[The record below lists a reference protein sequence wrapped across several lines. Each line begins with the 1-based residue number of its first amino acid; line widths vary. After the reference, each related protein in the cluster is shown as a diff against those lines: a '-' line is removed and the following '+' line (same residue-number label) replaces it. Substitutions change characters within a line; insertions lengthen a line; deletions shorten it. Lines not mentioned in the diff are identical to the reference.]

1 MRSKRMKKGQI
12 AEGNVTTVEFPN
24 KGIVMTD
31 EGERVIVKNTIPG
44 QRVSFAV
51 NKVRK
56 GKAEGRLLE
65 TVKKSP
71 RETADTCRH
80 FGQCG
85 GCTYQSLPYEEQLKI
100 KETQVRGMIEQA
112 IGDACAYEFLPIRH
126 SPRVLAYR
134 NKMEFSFGDEYKDGP
149 LALGMHKRG
158 SFYDIVTVEDCRIVD
173 GDFRAILMATL
184 AYFREQ
190 EISFY
195 HRLRH
200 TGYLRHLLVRKAV
213 KTGEILVDLITTTQD
228 WRNVQ
233 EQEPDER
240 AKIEAALLEK
250 QGRCPHAGTVNEEK
264 EKQLLAGWKDVLL
277 ALSLEGTLKGVLHTK
292 NDSVADV
299 VKNEGTEVLFG
310 QDYFYEEESGIPM
323 KGLNRLLLAFRDME
337 YRYLF
342 SGNINGDSLYLETR
356 NVMDRAA
363 RIAPFLS
370 YDNDPYLVITD
381 EGRLVYM
388 LDAYTHTN
396 RYPYSQAYND
406 SGLNYLRN
414 SVKVTVDA
422 YNGEVNF
429 YIFDEKDPIAAT
441 YAGIYPSLFK
451 SREEMPGDLRR
462 HVRYPEAMF
471 EIQSLMLQDYHMSNP
486 VVFYNREDRWSFAD
500 QIIGAERAA
509 QEPYYTIS
517 RLPGETEE
525 EFVMLRNFTPYGRDN
540 MVAWLA
546 GRSDGDNYG
555 KLLLYTFSKGSQIPG
570 PMQVESQID
579 QDAEISSQ
587 LSLWGQSGSDLIRG
601 NMLVYPVDDSL
612 LYVEPLYLSS
622 DKNKYPQLLRIF
634 VYYGDKIVMAE
645 SLSEALWPPW

>member
-190 EISFY
+190 EIFFY

-310 QDYFYEEESGIPM
+310 QDYFYEELLGLRFQISPFSFFQTNSLGAEVLYSTAREFILGDNPDMLADKTVYDLYSGTGTIAQMLAPVC
-323 KGLNRLLLAFRDME
+323 KKVVGVEIIEEAVEAAKENAALNHLDNCEFLAGDVLKVLDTIEERPDYIVLDPPRDGIHPKALEKIINYGVDHMIYISCKPTSLARDLEVLLARGYVVDKVQCVDMFPNTVHVE
-337 YRYLF
+337 TVVLLSQLKQKPDDYINVTIELDDVDITSAETKATYDEIKKYVSEHNAGMKVSNLYISQVKRKCGIEVAKNLRVATRRMDCLQ
-342 SGNINGDSLYLETR
+342 GNST
-356 NVMDRAA
+356 
-363 RIAPFLS
+363 
-370 YDNDPYLVITD
+370 T
-381 EGRLVYM
+381 
-388 LDAYTHTN
+388 
-396 RYPYSQAYND
+396 
-406 SGLNYLRN
+406 
-414 SVKVTVDA
+414 
-422 YNGEVNF
+422 
-429 YIFDEKDPIAAT
+429 AAT
-441 YAGIYPSLFK
+441 DLELVPSPNLLK
-451 SREEMPGDLRR
+451 KEDSRQPQC
-462 HVRYPEAMF
+462 PE
-471 EIQSLMLQDYHMSNP
+471 DK
-486 VVFYNREDRWSFAD
+486 
-500 QIIGAERAA
+500 ERA
-509 QEPYYTIS
+509 
-517 RLPGETEE
+517 
-525 EFVMLRNFTPYGRDN
+525 
-540 MVAWLA
+540 
-546 GRSDGDNYG
+546 
-555 KLLLYTFSKGSQIPG
+555 
-570 PMQVESQID
+570 
-579 QDAEISSQ
+579 
-587 LSLWGQSGSDLIRG
+587 
-601 NMLVYPVDDSL
+601 
-612 LYVEPLYLSS
+612 
-622 DKNKYPQLLRIF
+622 
-634 VYYGDKIVMAE
+634 IV
-645 SLSEALWPPW
+645 EALEHFKMIQQE

>member
-1 MRSKRMKKGQI
+1 MKKGQI

-190 EISFY
+190 EIFFY

-228 WRNVQ
+228 WRNVQEQ

-310 QDYFYEEESGIPM
+310 QDYFYEELLGLRFQISPFSFFQTNSLGAEVLYSTAREFILGDNPDMLADKTVYDLYSGTGTIAQMLAPVC
-323 KGLNRLLLAFRDME
+323 KKVVGVEIIEEAVEAAKENAALNHLDNCEFLAGDVLKVLDTIEERPDYIVLDPPRDGIHPKALEKIINYGVDHMIYISCKPTSLARDLEVLLARGYVVDKVQCVDMFPNTVHVE
-337 YRYLF
+337 TVVLLSKGEVDSKKIRVEF
-342 SGNINGDSLYLETR
+342 SLED
-356 NVMDRAA
+356 MDMSEFQDGA
-363 RIAPFLS
+363 
-370 YDNDPYLVITD
+370 T
-381 EGRLVYM
+381 
-388 LDAYTHTN
+388 YTQIKDYALEH
-396 RYPYSQAYND
+396 
-406 SGLNYLRN
+406 SGL
-414 SVKVTVDA
+414 KVS
-422 YNGEVNF
+422 NL
-429 YIFDEKDPIAAT
+429 YI
-441 YAGIYPSLFK
+441 
-451 SREEMPGDLRR
+451 
-462 HVRYPEAMF
+462 
-471 EIQSLMLQDYHMSNP
+471 
-486 VVFYNREDRWSFAD
+486 
-500 QIIGAERAA
+500 
-509 QEPYYTIS
+509 
-517 RLPGETEE
+517 
-525 EFVMLRNFTPYGRDN
+525 
-540 MVAWLA
+540 
-546 GRSDGDNYG
+546 
-555 KLLLYTFSKGSQIPG
+555 SQIKRKCGIGVGKNYNLPKSEDSRQ
-570 PMQVESQID
+570 PQCPPEKEK
-579 QDAEISSQ
+579 A
-587 LSLWGQSGSDLIRG
+587 IR
-601 NMLVYPVDDSL
+601 
-612 LYVEPLYLSS
+612 EAF
-622 DKNKYPQLLRIF
+622 KYFGI
-634 VYYGDKIVMAE
+634 I
-645 SLSEALWPPW
+645 

>member
-1 MRSKRMKKGQI
+1 MKKGQI

-71 RETADTCRH
+71 LETADTCRH

-100 KETQVRGMIEQA
+100 KEKQVRGMMEQA
-112 IGDACAYEFLPIRH
+112 IGDVCAYEFLPIRH

-173 GDFRAILMATL
+173 GDFRTILMATL
-184 AYFREQ
+184 IYFREQ

-233 EQEPDER
+233 EKEPDER
-240 AKIEAALLEK
+240 AKIAAALLEK

-310 QDYFYEEESGIPM
+310 QDYFYEELLGLRFQISPFSFFQTNSLGAEVLYSTAREFILGDNPDMLADKTVYDLYSGTGTIAQMLAPVC
-323 KGLNRLLLAFRDME
+323 KKVVGVEIIEEAVEAAKENAALNHLDNCEFLAGDVLKVLDTIEERPDYIVLDPPRDGIHPKALEKIINYGVDHMIYISCKPTSLARDLEVLLARGYVVDKVQCVDMFPNTVHVE
-337 YRYLF
+337 TVVLLSQQKPDDTIEIDLDLDELDATSAELKATYQEIKDYVLKEF
-342 SGNINGDSLYLETR
+342 GLKVSSLYISQVKRKCGIEVGENYNLPKSENAR
-356 NVMDRAA
+356 VPQCPKEKEDAIKAA
-363 RIAPFLS
+363 LK
-370 YDNDPYLVITD
+370 Y
-381 EGRLVYM
+381 
-388 LDAYTHTN
+388 
-396 RYPYSQAYND
+396 
-406 SGLNYLRN
+406 
-414 SVKVTVDA
+414 
-422 YNGEVNF
+422 
-429 YIFDEKDPIAAT
+429 
-441 YAGIYPSLFK
+441 YAMI
-451 SREEMPGDLRR
+451 
-462 HVRYPEAMF
+462 
-471 EIQSLMLQDYHMSNP
+471 
-486 VVFYNREDRWSFAD
+486 
-500 QIIGAERAA
+500 
-509 QEPYYTIS
+509 
-517 RLPGETEE
+517 
-525 EFVMLRNFTPYGRDN
+525 
-540 MVAWLA
+540 
-546 GRSDGDNYG
+546 
-555 KLLLYTFSKGSQIPG
+555 
-570 PMQVESQID
+570 
-579 QDAEISSQ
+579 
-587 LSLWGQSGSDLIRG
+587 
-601 NMLVYPVDDSL
+601 
-612 LYVEPLYLSS
+612 
-622 DKNKYPQLLRIF
+622 
-634 VYYGDKIVMAE
+634 
-645 SLSEALWPPW
+645 

>member
-1 MRSKRMKKGQI
+1 MKKGQI

-158 SFYDIVTVEDCRIVD
+158 SFYDVVTTGECHIVTVEDCRIVD

-190 EISFY
+190 EIFFY

-250 QGRCPHAGTVNEEK
+250 QGRCPHAGTVNEKK

-310 QDYFYEEESGIPM
+310 QDYFYEELLGLRFQISPFSFFQTNSLGAEVLYSTAREFILGDNPDMLADKTVYDLYSGTGTIAQMLAPVC
-323 KGLNRLLLAFRDME
+323 KKVVGVEIIEEAVEAAKENAALNHLDNCEFLAGDVLKVLDTIEERPDYIVLDPPRDGIHPKALEKIINYGVDHMIYISCKPTSLARDLEVLLARGYVVDKVQCVDMFPNTVHVE
-337 YRYLF
+337 TVVLLSQQKPDDTIEIDLDLDELDATSAELKATYQEIKDYVLKEF
-342 SGNINGDSLYLETR
+342 GLKVSSLYISQVKRKCGIEVGENYNLPKSENAR
-356 NVMDRAA
+356 VPQCPKEKEDAIKAA
-363 RIAPFLS
+363 LK
-370 YDNDPYLVITD
+370 Y
-381 EGRLVYM
+381 
-388 LDAYTHTN
+388 
-396 RYPYSQAYND
+396 
-406 SGLNYLRN
+406 
-414 SVKVTVDA
+414 
-422 YNGEVNF
+422 
-429 YIFDEKDPIAAT
+429 
-441 YAGIYPSLFK
+441 YAMI
-451 SREEMPGDLRR
+451 
-462 HVRYPEAMF
+462 
-471 EIQSLMLQDYHMSNP
+471 
-486 VVFYNREDRWSFAD
+486 
-500 QIIGAERAA
+500 
-509 QEPYYTIS
+509 
-517 RLPGETEE
+517 
-525 EFVMLRNFTPYGRDN
+525 
-540 MVAWLA
+540 
-546 GRSDGDNYG
+546 
-555 KLLLYTFSKGSQIPG
+555 
-570 PMQVESQID
+570 
-579 QDAEISSQ
+579 
-587 LSLWGQSGSDLIRG
+587 
-601 NMLVYPVDDSL
+601 
-612 LYVEPLYLSS
+612 
-622 DKNKYPQLLRIF
+622 
-634 VYYGDKIVMAE
+634 
-645 SLSEALWPPW
+645 

>member
-1 MRSKRMKKGQI
+1 MKKGQI

-100 KETQVRGMIEQA
+100 KEKQVRGMMEQA

-190 EISFY
+190 EIFFY

-250 QGRCPHAGTVNEEK
+250 QGRCC
-264 EKQLLAGWKDVLL
+264 
-277 ALSLEGTLKGVLHTK
+277 
-292 NDSVADV
+292 
-299 VKNEGTEVLFG
+299 
-310 QDYFYEEESGIPM
+310 
-323 KGLNRLLLAFRDME
+323 
-337 YRYLF
+337 
-342 SGNINGDSLYLETR
+342 
-356 NVMDRAA
+356 
-363 RIAPFLS
+363 
-370 YDNDPYLVITD
+370 
-381 EGRLVYM
+381 
-388 LDAYTHTN
+388 
-396 RYPYSQAYND
+396 
-406 SGLNYLRN
+406 
-414 SVKVTVDA
+414 
-422 YNGEVNF
+422 
-429 YIFDEKDPIAAT
+429 
-441 YAGIYPSLFK
+441 
-451 SREEMPGDLRR
+451 
-462 HVRYPEAMF
+462 
-471 EIQSLMLQDYHMSNP
+471 
-486 VVFYNREDRWSFAD
+486 
-500 QIIGAERAA
+500 
-509 QEPYYTIS
+509 
-517 RLPGETEE
+517 
-525 EFVMLRNFTPYGRDN
+525 
-540 MVAWLA
+540 
-546 GRSDGDNYG
+546 
-555 KLLLYTFSKGSQIPG
+555 LLYTSPSPR
-570 PMQVESQID
+570 D
-579 QDAEISSQ
+579 
-587 LSLWGQSGSDLIRG
+587 
-601 NMLVYPVDDSL
+601 
-612 LYVEPLYLSS
+612 
-622 DKNKYPQLLRIF
+622 
-634 VYYGDKIVMAE
+634 
-645 SLSEALWPPW
+645 